1 MFELDNR
8 SRSPIYEQIIE
19 KIKNLIMNQVLQ
31 PDEKLPSVRMLSNQ
45 ITVNPNTIQKA
56 YRELERQGYLYS
68 VIGKG
73 YFVVS
78 IDIMPNE
85 DKRNEVEAELF
96 KLLTEAVFLGL
107 TKDELLQLYTKAK
120 KVTEGGESS

>member
-19 KIKNLIMNQVLQ
+19 KIKNLIMNQVLR

-78 IDIMPNE
+78 LDIMPNE
-85 DKRNEVEAELF
+85 DKRNEVEAELL

-107 TKDELLQLYTKAK
+107 TKEELLQLYAKAK
-120 KVTEGGESS
+120 QVTEGGESL